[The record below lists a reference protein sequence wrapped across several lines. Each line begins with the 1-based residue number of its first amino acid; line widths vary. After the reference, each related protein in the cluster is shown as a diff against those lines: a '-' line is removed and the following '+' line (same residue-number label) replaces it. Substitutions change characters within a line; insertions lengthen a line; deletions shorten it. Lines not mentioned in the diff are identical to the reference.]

1 MEKLKKRAESVL
13 QEEEQI
19 KAEGRADASEAE
31 LQIQEKFIVLV
42 RDLYAFYPVLIPFV
56 DYNR

>member
-1 MEKLKKRAESVL
+1 ML